1 MQQIQFPSKRPT
13 SPHPVLNLG
22 FRIFFLS
29 AGIFAVFSML
39 KWSHITFATK
49 FAFDAQTQIMPFYWH
64 GHEMIYGY
72 GLALIAGFLL
82 TAVKTWTSQPMP
94 YGYKLLAIFLPW
106 ALARLIF
113 LVNGIA
119 LNHLTYLAGI
129 FDIIFWL
136 LTAFFVIKPIYTVRQ
151 KRQIGIVAK
160 LLFLLIAQLSF
171 YYALFS
177 QNLPLVQ
184 GSLLAGFY
192 LIIGVV
198 FTIGR
203 RVMPMFIERGIA
215 EGGEVIHK
223 VKNSDF
229 LDKLSLISFFA
240 FFVLEVFLNNF
251 NFSRCLISV
260 SAVLVAVT
268 NFLRLKNWYLP
279 QIWSRPLLW
288 SLWLS
293 FFGMSLGFLLLGL
306 YPWGFISHSLALHA
320 VSLSG
325 IGLMTLAMMSRV
337 SLGHTGRSVHNPPK
351 VVGTIFVCMVLAW
364 LFRVVMGW
372 LLPAQYLISVG
383 IAQGFWIVA
392 FVLFVFAYAKILTSP
407 RTDGLFG

>member
-113 LVNGIA
+113 LVNGIE
-119 LNHLTYLAGI
+119 LNQLTYLAGI

-151 KRQIGIVAK
+151 KRQIGIVIK

-260 SAVLVAVT
+260 SAVLVAVS

-392 FVLFVFAYAKILTSP
+392 FVIFVFAYAKILTSP